1 MRWRI
6 RKSSRSPTAMRR
18 WRPTPSCVDR
28 RGKRFGI
35 VIGRLEDGKRFL
47 AHTPDDDATLDWMMR
62 EEILGKRGTVTP
74 GGVDQSVQIYV
85 GKNSPQS

>member
-1 MRWRI
+1 MT
-6 RKSSRSPTAMRR
+6 PAVMTRR
-18 WRPTPSCVDR
+18 FWSARAPCSIAATVETYTVVLDR

-35 VIGRLEDGKRFL
+35 VVGRDAQNNRFL

-74 GGVDQSVQIYV
+74 GDVTNLF
-85 GKNSPQS
+85 KFA